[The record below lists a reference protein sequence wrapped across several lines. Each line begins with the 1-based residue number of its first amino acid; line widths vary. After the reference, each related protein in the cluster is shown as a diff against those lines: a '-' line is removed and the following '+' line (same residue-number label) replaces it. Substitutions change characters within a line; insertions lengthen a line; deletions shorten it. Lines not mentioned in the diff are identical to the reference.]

1 MMYLMNAADRI
12 ESFARR
18 KCPRAIL
25 TNLLNEEYYTI
36 EELRCVSNREKP
48 FCVRTVRYWARMLN
62 AHGYL
67 QSGVN
72 MQKDMRVKRYRLA
85 KDMVEPVNDLLR
97 RVPEDECQ
105 RLQ

>member
-1 MMYLMNAADRI
+1 MYSMNTPDRI
-12 ESFARR
+12 KSFARR

-25 TNLLNEEYYTI
+25 TKLLDGEYCTI
-36 EELRCVSNREKP
+36 EELRNVSNREKP
-48 FCVRTVRYWARMLN
+48 FCIRTVRYWIWMLN
-62 AHGYL
+62 ANGYL

-85 KDMVEPVNDLLR
+85 HDMLASVDNLLR

-105 RLQ
+105 RL

>member
-1 MMYLMNAADRI
+1 MYLMNTPDRI

-25 TNLLNEEYYTI
+25 TKLLNGKYYTI
-36 EELRCVSNREKP
+36 EELRDVSNREKP
-48 FCVRTVRYWARMLN
+48 FCVRTVRHWARMLN

-72 MQKDMRVKRYRLA
+72 MQKDMRVKRYRLV
-85 KDMVEPVNDLLR
+85 KDMLEPAKDLLR

>member
-1 MMYLMNAADRI
+1 MYSMNTPDRI

-25 TNLLNEEYYTI
+25 TKLLDGEYYTT
-36 EELRCVSNREKP
+36 EELRGVSNRENP
-48 FCVRTVRYWARMLN
+48 FCIRTVRYWIQMLN

-72 MQKDMRVKRYRLA
+72 MQKDMLA
-85 KDMVEPVNDLLR
+85 SVDNLLR

>member
-1 MMYLMNAADRI
+1 MYLMNTPDRI

-25 TNLLNEEYYTI
+25 AKLLDGEYYTI
-36 EELRCVSNREKP
+36 EELRGASNEEKP
-48 FCVRTVRYWARMLN
+48 FCVRTIRYWVWMLN
-62 AHGYL
+62 ANGYL

-85 KDMVEPVNDLLR
+85 HDMMEPANDLLR